1 MSREELDLIWD
12 ILDNIMND
20 GYIHGQDIIKLA
32 SMGVPYRKL
41 HKDSTDQNFNEFL
54 HKVYEW
60 AYNKRNYGSSLS
72 YE

>member
-20 GYIHGQDIIKLA
+20 GYIHGQDIRKL
-32 SMGVPYRKL
+32 SELGIPYRRL
-41 HKDSTDQNFNEFL
+41 SKDSPDQNFNEFL

-60 AYNKRNYGSSLS
+60 ACNKRNYGSGLS

>member
-20 GYIHGQDIIKLA
+20 GYIHGQDL
-32 SMGVPYRKL
+32 RKL
-41 HKDSTDQNFNEFL
+41 SELGIPIMTLGKDSLDQNFNEFL

-60 AYNKRNYGSSLS
+60 ACKQQ
-72 YE
+72 

>member
-20 GYIHGQDIIKLA
+20 GYIHGQDLRKL
-32 SMGVPYRKL
+32 SELGVPYRAL
-41 HKDSTDQNFNEFL
+41 HKDNPNQNFNEFL

-60 AYNKRNYGSSLS
+60 AYKQQ
-72 YE
+72 